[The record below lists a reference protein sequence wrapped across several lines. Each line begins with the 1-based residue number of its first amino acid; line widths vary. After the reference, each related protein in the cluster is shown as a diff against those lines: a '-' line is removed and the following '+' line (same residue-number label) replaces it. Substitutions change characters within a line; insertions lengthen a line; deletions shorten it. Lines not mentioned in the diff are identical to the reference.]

1 METSQKG
8 IYAVGNSCSYLGKV
22 KTIASGMGEVATA
35 ITSIHQYLYP
45 TKNPTFYSS
54 INK

>member
-8 IYAVGNSCSYLGKV
+8 IYAIGNSCSYLGKV
-22 KTIASGMGEVATA
+22 KTIASGMGEVVTA